1 MFCGFFAKI
10 SKKLAKSLCICY
22 NTTAHEYIKNWRYNM
37 FEAFIN
43 SYESVMHFIAEFTVH
58 TLELVGISIIIIG
71 SIRAIIQAMSHI
83 KKKDDKSVMI
93 VLGRSLALALEFK
106 MGAEI
111 VNTVI
116 IRDLRELGILA
127 IVIALRAI
135 LAILIHWEIKNEK
148 KDKEELLSLTA
159 SSASEKESKED

>member
-1 MFCGFFAKI
+1 
-10 SKKLAKSLCICY
+10 
-22 NTTAHEYIKNWRYNM
+22 M

-43 SYESVMHFIAEFTVH
+43 GYESVMHFIAEFTVH
-58 TLELVGISIIIIG
+58 TLELVGISIIILG
-71 SIRAIIQAMSHI
+71 SIRAIIQAISHI
-83 KKKDDKSVMI
+83 KKKNDKSVMI

>member
-1 MFCGFFAKI
+1 
-10 SKKLAKSLCICY
+10 
-22 NTTAHEYIKNWRYNM
+22 M
-37 FEAFIN
+37 FETFIDG
-43 SYESVMHFIAEFTVH
+43 YEAVMHFIAEFTVH
-58 TLELVGISIIIIG
+58 TLELVGITIIIIG
-71 SIRAIIQAMSHI
+71 SIRAIIQAISHI
-83 KKKDDKSVMI
+83 KKKNDKSVMI
-93 VLGRSLALALEFK
+93 VLGRALALALEFK

-148 KDKEELLSLTA
+148 KDKEELQSLMA
-159 SSASEKESKED
+159 SSEDEKESKED

>member
-1 MFCGFFAKI
+1 
-10 SKKLAKSLCICY
+10 
-22 NTTAHEYIKNWRYNM
+22 M

-43 SYESVMHFIAEFTVH
+43 GYESVMHFIAEFTVH

-71 SIRAIIQAMSHI
+71 SIRAIIQAISHI
-83 KKKDDKSVMI
+83 KKKNDKSVMI